1 MKRLIISASIYLS
14 SIKKHSFEENFL
26 DSEHELCYT

>member
-14 SIKKHSFEENFL
+14 SIKKYSFEKNFL
-26 DSEHELCYT
+26 DSEYELC